1 MQRRRRVVSVCEVRK
16 PRWYRAGNESFEFHA
31 LTALRRAPLGS
42 HVWKARTKI
51 KQQLLQSGLHGL
63 LQRPPFVDGNKYSGL
78 HSAAGNDLRTFLEG
92 GVEELREARFCVL
105 QLQRSHDCAL
115 PLV

>member
-63 LQRPPFVDGNKYSGL
+63 LQRPPFVDGTSTAVYTPRRVTICGPF
-78 HSAAGNDLRTFLEG
+78 LRA
-92 GVEELREARFCVL
+92 VLRDFVKRAF
-105 QLQRSHDCAL
+105 A
-115 PLV
+115 